1 MFHPTANRLA
11 GFLLEMSVLFKMRL
25 KLFARNERQMLQWI
39 TAPEK
44 AAATTPS
51 SVDRLSAARATYHN
65 LVMKCNVILAVDEE
79 NYELRFVTHPEL
91 EEDFKKAEEEQRE
104 KDKADAEKQAK
115 KKTEDEARHTQIE
128 RNIESKTFDAVSTL
142 RRKDD
147 FIAVAGALK
156 ISRDGTVEELR
167 TRIKEFLADAA
178 NQHFADNP
186 RFAALFQTGKT
197 RSQNK
202 NLATA
207 SSTGQASSGASQDND
222 ATSSNTS
229 VTHFFTP
236 PASAHSFNPYY
247 PPYFTNQPYFHQF
260 YANPALRAPSY
271 STTQHNNSSGGSIA
285 SSSNLDRQPQRPY
298 NTHSL
303 PTHPPQFYNYGTN
316 HGHPRT

>member
-1 MFHPTANRLA
+1 MSPADICRDGVSILHTPVPTGA
-11 GFLLEMSVLFKMRL
+11 VL
-25 KLFARNERQMLQWI
+25 
-39 TAPEK
+39 
-44 AAATTPS
+44 
-51 SVDRLSAARATYHN
+51 
-65 LVMKCNVILAVDEE
+65 LVMGL
-79 NYELRFVTHPEL
+79 
-91 EEDFKKAEEEQRE
+91 EQRE

-128 RNIESKTFDAVSTL
+128 RDIESKTFDALSTL

-147 FIAVAGALK
+147 FIALAGALK

-167 TRIKEFLADAA
+167 TRIKEFLTDAA

-197 RSQNK
+197 RSKNK

-229 VTHFFTP
+229 GTHFFTP

-247 PPYFTNQPYFHQF
+247 PPHFTNQPYFHQF

-271 STTQHNNSSGGSIA
+271 STTQHNNSSGGPIA
-285 SSSNLDRQPQRPY
+285 SSSNLDRQPY

-303 PTHPPQFYNYGTN
+303 PTHLPQFYNYGTN